1 MSSLNI
7 KQGSDAHFPDYP
19 LASPSNNEIDL
30 LNLISVLWRAK
41 KTVMA
46 VVFGFAMAF
55 ARAVGEYGSVIFI
68 AGNMPMVSEITPLII
83 IGKLEQYDYAGAT
96 AVASV
101 MLLISF
107 ILPQKW
113 TSAAVVTPPEP
124 VQWQEL
130 EKSFT
135 KLRVLDLDIKIDR
148 TEAFNLFIKKF
159 QSVSLLEEYLRSS
172 PYVMDQLKEAK
183 IDELDLHRAIVA
195 LSEKMKAVD
204 DNASKKKDE
213 PSLYTSWT
221 LSFTAPTSEEAQTVL
236 SGYIDYISALV
247 VKESIENVR
256 NKLEIKTQFEKEK
269 LAQDRIKTKNQLD
282 ANIQRLNYSLDI
294 ANAAGIKKPV
304 YSNGQAVKDDPD
316 FSISLGADGIE
327 RKLEIEK
334 AVTDVAELNGE
345 LRNRQYLVEQLTKAN
360 INDVNFTPFKYQLS
374 PSLPVKKD
382 GPGKAI
388 IVILSALIGGM
399 VACGSVLLR
408 YAMASRK
415 QDAMMADHLV

>member
-1 MSSLNI
+1 MSTLNI
-7 KQGSDAHFPDYP
+7 KQESDSHFPDYH
-19 LASPSNNEIDL
+19 LAPAGNNEIDL
-30 LNLISVLWRAK
+30 LNLIEVLWHAK
-41 KTVMA
+41 KQIMA
-46 VVFGFAMAF
+46 VVFAF
-55 ARAVGEYGSVIFI
+55 AC
-68 AGNMPMVSEITPLII
+68 
-83 IGKLEQYDYAGAT
+83 IG
-96 AVASV
+96 
-101 MLLISF
+101 LLVSF

-113 TSAAVVTPPEP
+113 TSAAVITPAEP
-124 VQWQEL
+124 VQWQDL
-130 EKSFT
+130 EKTFT
-135 KLRVLDLDIKIDR
+135 NLRVLDLDIKIDR

-159 QSVSLLEEYLRSS
+159 QSISLLEDYLRSS
-172 PYVMDQLKEAK
+172 PYVMNQLKEAK
-183 IDELDLHRAIVA
+183 IDEQELHRAIVT

-204 DNASKKKDE
+204 DNASKKNE
-213 PSLYTSWT
+213 PSALYTSWT
-221 LSFTAPTSEEAQTVL
+221 LSFTAPTSEEAQKVL
-236 SGYIDYISALV
+236 AGYIDYISALV
-247 VKESIENVR
+247 VKESLENVR
-256 NKLEIKTQFEKEK
+256 NKLEIRTQFEKEK

-360 INDVNFTPFKYQLS
+360 VNDVDFTPFKYQLR
-374 PSLPVKKD
+374 PTLPVKKD

-399 VACGSVLLR
+399 VACGGVLLR
-408 YAMASRK
+408 HAMASRK